1 MKIEQN
7 DNFCL
12 FFVIW
17 CLTVMV
23 TYDDDIENQ
32 ALTLSETL
40 FQYVPICIW
49 ISINVLTF
57 LVRLASFRFVTLL
70 VLRNCF
76 LKFLVLFCY
85 VIKKFHFWNKN
96 DNHAFIIRIF
106 EIGVTLYWYQYGYYF
121 FGFWTD
127 TKNIIIIILI
137 WIWYNKS
144 ISFNKYKMI
153 FLGLSQ
159 LNSIASVWA
168 LKCKY

>member
-76 LKFLVLFCY
+76 
-85 VIKKFHFWNKN
+85 I
-96 DNHAFIIRIF
+96 
-106 EIGVTLYWYQYGYYF
+106 
-121 FGFWTD
+121 
-127 TKNIIIIILI
+127 
-137 WIWYNKS
+137 
-144 ISFNKYKMI
+144 
-153 FLGLSQ
+153 
-159 LNSIASVWA
+159 
-168 LKCKY
+168 